1 MRSEPD
7 VQPEDE
13 ERQLRSVAI
22 QNAKSILL
30 ARQRA
35 EEELVRAKEALERRT
50 EELARSLAMMR
61 ATLESTTDGILVTD
75 AAGRMTDCNQKYE
88 QMWGIARPIM
98 ASGDHDRM
106 VQENSRQFADARAFT
121 EKIRTIFTNAL
132 PETFDLLNLADG
144 RAFELFTKVLLVD
157 ALAVGRVWSFRDI
170 TERRRTEEA
179 LRDETRVLELLN
191 VTGTT
196 LTSKLELQDLVQAVT
211 DAATAL
217 SGAKFGAFFYTVTD
231 ADADAFMLCALSGAP
246 QHEFAHLGNP
256 RATALLGPTLRGEG
270 PIRCDDVL
278 QDPRYGRTA
287 PHHGMPAGHLPIR
300 SYLGVP
306 VVSRTGRVIGGL
318 FFGHPVPRIFTER
331 SERLIVGVAAQ
342 AAVAIDNARLYEASR
357 AAAEER
363 EQLLESER
371 AARSEAERM
380 SQMKDAFLASLSH
393 ELRTPLSAILGW
405 THILSRGT
413 RSEADLERGIAT
425 IERNARMQARLIEDL
440 LDMSRITSGKMRL
453 DIQPVDPATF
463 VESAVETMRPAAEAK
478 GIRVEKILDPAAGP
492 VSGDPNRLQQI
503 VWNLLSNAIKF
514 TPKGGSVQVLVARVN
529 SHVEINVAD
538 TGVGIKAEF
547 LPHVFDRFRQADA
560 STTRSYGGLG
570 LGLAIVKQLVEMH
583 GGTVGV
589 ASPGENAGAT
599 FLVRLPLAA
608 VRRTELNAPRVHPG
622 TPTPQGREFPALD
635 LSGVRVLVVDD
646 EPDGRELVKRVLDA
660 CGATVFTAGTADEA
674 LAVLERSHPH
684 VLVSDI
690 GMPHVDGFELLQR
703 IRALGP
709 ERGGLVPAIAL
720 TAFARAEDRTQ
731 ALHAGFAVHVSK
743 PVEASELIATV
754 ASVAGRARGQR

>member
-1 MRSEPD
+1 MRSESD

-30 ARQRA
+30 ASQRG

-50 EELARSLAMMR
+50 EELAHSLAMMR

-88 QMWGIARPIM
+88 QMWGLARPVM
-98 ASGDHDRM
+98 DGGDHHRM
-106 VQENSRQFADARAFT
+106 VRENSRQFADARAFT
-121 EKIRTIFTNAL
+121 EKIRTIYANAL
-132 PETFDLLNLADG
+132 PETFDVLHLADG
-144 RAFELFTKVLLVD
+144 RVFELFTKVQLVD
-157 ALAVGRVWSFRDI
+157 GIAVGRVWSFRDI
-170 TERRRTEEA
+170 TERRRTEDA

-217 SGAKFGAFFYTVTD
+217 SGAKFGAFFYSVKD
-231 ADADAFMLCALSGAP
+231 ADEEAMLCALSGTP
-246 QHEFAHLGNP
+246 LHEFAQVENP
-256 RATALLGPTLRGEG
+256 RSAKLLGPTLRGEG
-270 PIRCDDVL
+270 PLRCDDVL
-278 QDPRYGRTA
+278 QDPRSGWTA
-287 PHHGMPAGHLPIR
+287 TDLGTPAGQPPTR
-300 SYLGVP
+300 SYLAVP
-306 VVSRTGRVIGGL
+306 VVSRTGRVMGGL
-318 FFGHPVPRIFTER
+318 FFGHPVPGIFTER

-363 EQLLESER
+363 EQLLASER

-413 RSEADLERGIAT
+413 KSEADLERGIAT

-440 LDMSRITSGKMRL
+440 LDMSRITSGKLRL

-478 GIRVEKILDPAAGP
+478 GIRLDKILDPTAGP

-514 TPKGGSVQVLVARVN
+514 TPKGGRVQVLLARVD
-529 SHVEINVAD
+529 SHVEISVAD
-538 TGVGIKAEF
+538 TGAGIKAEF

-583 GGTVGV
+583 GGTVGA

-599 FLVRLPLAA
+599 FSVRLPLAA

-622 TPTPQGREFPALD
+622 TPTLQGRAFPAVD

-660 CGATVFTAGTADEA
+660 CGAEVLTAGTATEA
-674 LAVLERSHPH
+674 LAVLQRSHPH

-690 GMPHVDGFELLQR
+690 GMPDVDGFELLQR

-709 ERGGLVPAIAL
+709 EQGGLVPAIAL

-754 ASVAGRARGQR
+754 ASVAGRAGGRR